1 MRPRGHLVRHFGQLP
16 VAVAL
21 LFCLLLKSG
30 SWSAGGY
37 LGLSWECFDF
47 GVIYSN
53 PRFSEIYEKILRD

>member
-1 MRPRGHLVRHFGQLP
+1 